1 MFAWLICS
9 LIFTLALIYEYK
21 NSIVIGDERQ
31 KQEVLNKVETADNGV
46 VHRIAHSY
54 VSDLYGYQTQ
64 TIRGWEVCL
73 TYSLLNWR
81 VVRSCRF
88 LQSEDSG
95 VTAADKADFGGEEF
109 LERKA
114 FG

>member
-1 MFAWLICS
+1 MHSECAGSFLTMNARQNNIQTAMFAWLICS

-64 TIRGWEVCL
+64 P
-73 TYSLLNWR
+73 
-81 VVRSCRF
+81 
-88 LQSEDSG
+88 
-95 VTAADKADFGGEEF
+95 
-109 LERKA
+109 
-114 FG
+114 